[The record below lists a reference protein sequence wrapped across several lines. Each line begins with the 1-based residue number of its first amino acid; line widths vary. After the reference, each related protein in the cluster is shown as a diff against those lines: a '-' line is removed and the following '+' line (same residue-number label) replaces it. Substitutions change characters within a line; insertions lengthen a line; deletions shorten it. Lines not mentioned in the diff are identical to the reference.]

1 MKKVVLIP
9 FIWFSVFLLFSQTRQ
24 IESLQ
29 QQQQQLQEEIK
40 NTNRL
45 YLDVKK
51 QTTTILDRIN
61 LINKQISSRK
71 TLITMQ
77 REEIEALHREESR
90 LQGEIARLKKELK
103 GKQENYANAMRGML
117 NNQYRQNRLLF
128 ILSGKSP
135 GESLRRMQYLRDYS
149 KWQQSQAEEI
159 KKQNSE
165 ISASMEALI
174 KTRADREKA
183 LTTLEQEQQRL
194 QGEEKARQT
203 EIAEA
208 RGKQDQL
215 QRTLQDKQRRVN
227 QLNAQ
232 IEKLIAEEVARIER
246 EAEAARRAE
255 EAETKRRAAEEES
268 RRKAAE
274 AVAKPRRET
283 ESNKKTAVTA
293 KDADK
298 KVETTPTSP
307 ATPATPSAAGPRI
320 EAGRSTASTETFNLS
335 KNFAANKG
343 KLPLPVTG
351 TASIVGNFGAKKHSE
366 WNVTTN
372 SNGIDIQAQK
382 GASIRSVF
390 EGEVSKVFSF
400 PGSNT
405 CVIVRHGEYYT
416 FYANIYDLF
425 VKQGDKVKT
434 GQSLG
439 RIYTDPDSGVSTM
452 HFQLWQKTTK
462 LNPAPWLNK

>member
-1 MKKVVLIP
+1 MKKIVLTYLLL
-9 FIWFSVFLLFSQTRQ
+9 SSAFLLFSQTQ
-24 IESLQ
+24 LIESLQ
-29 QQQQQLQEEIK
+29 KQQQALQEEIK

-61 LINKQISSRK
+61 LINKQITSRK
-71 TLITMQ
+71 ALITVQ
-77 REEIEALHREESR
+77 RQEIEALREEESR
-90 LQGEIARLKKELK
+90 LEGEIVRLNRELK
-103 GKQENYANAMRGML
+103 SKQENYANAMRGML
-117 NNQYRQNRLLF
+117 NNNFSQNKLLF

-149 KWQQSQAEEI
+149 KWQKSQAEEI
-159 KKQNSE
+159 KRQNSE
-165 ISASMEALI
+165 ISARMEALVKARAEREQALSTLENEQKRLQDEE
-174 KTRADREKA
+174 KTR
-183 LTTLEQEQQRL
+183 QS
-194 QGEEKARQT
+194 
-203 EIAEA
+203 EISEA

-215 QRTLQDKQRRVN
+215 KKTLQDKQRRVN

-232 IEKLIAEEVARIER
+232 IEQLITAEVARQER
-246 EAEAARRAE
+246 ESEALRRAE
-255 EAETKRRAAEEES
+255 EEADRKRAAEEAAKTAKKAGREPES
-268 RRKAAE
+268 SRKAE
-274 AVAKPRRET
+274 E
-283 ESNKKTAVTA
+283 TA
-293 KDADK
+293 K
-298 KVETTPTSP
+298 EP
-307 ATPATPSAAGPRI
+307 ARI
-320 EAGRSTASTETFNLS
+320 EEAAPRPSTGPKIESGSSRASIETFNLS
-335 KNFAANKG
+335 KNFVANKG

-351 TASIVGNFGAKKHSE
+351 TASIVGHFGAKKHSE

-382 GASIRSVF
+382 GADIRSVF

-405 CVIVRHGEYYT
+405 CVIVRHGDYYT

-439 RIYTDPDSGVSTM
+439 RIYTDSDSGISSM

-462 LNPAPWLNK
+462 LNPAPWLSR